1 MRDVRDLVCWQLSHE
16 LKCEI
21 LALTESGAASKDC
34 RFRDQIR
41 ESAVSTPANIA
52 AGFRYFRP
60 AQFARFLGY
69 AVASIGET
77 ENHLS
82 DALGRG
88 LVTDTLY
95 SRLTDLVVAARRATI
110 NLMVSKQRQAA
121 LERQRRQRNAVPP
134 RASRFAK
141 RRPLG

>member
-1 MRDVRDLVCWQLSHE
+1 MRDVRDLVCWQLSHALE
-16 LKCEI
+16 SEI
-21 LALTESGAASKDC
+21 LALTESGAASKDFTFC
-34 RFRDQIR
+34 DRIR

-52 AGFRYFRP
+52 AGFRHCRP

-77 ENHLS
+77 ENHLR
-82 DALGRG
+82 DALDRG
-88 LVTDTLY
+88 VVTDTLY
-95 SRLTDLVVAARRATI
+95 SRLTNLVAAARHATI

-121 LERQRRQRNAVPP
+121 LERQRQQRNAP

-141 RRPLG
+141 RGPLG